1 MKKYLYLLGAAFVVG
16 ACASPKKNNMN
27 VPEPF
32 DFEAHRGGRG
42 LMPENTIG
50 AMLNAISMEKV
61 VTLEMDV
68 HITKDGL
75 VVVSHDPY
83 FNSLITTT
91 PEGKYLTVQEAQ
103 KTILY
108 QMNYADIKKY
118 DVGMKPHPDFPRQ
131 QKTAAHKP
139 LLTDLIDAAEAAAKT
154 KGRTIQYNIEIKS
167 KKATDNINHPEPEA
181 FVEKLVTVLK
191 QKNILARAVIQ
202 SFDPRPLQVLH
213 KDYPAI
219 QTSFLVDKNGGDNV
233 QEQINKLGFTPAIY
247 SPIFSIVTQQVVDAC
262 HQNKMKIV
270 PWTANTKEEIQKMV
284 DMGVDGI
291 ISDYPDL
298 FTQIKTK

>member
-1 MKKYLYLLGAAFVVG
+1 MKKYLYLLAVAFVVG
-16 ACASPKKNNMN
+16 ACASSKKNTMDA
-27 VPEPF
+27 PIAF

-42 LMPENTIG
+42 LMPENTIV

-68 HITKDGL
+68 LITKDGL

-83 FNSLITTT
+83 FNPLITTT
-91 PEGKYLTVQEAQ
+91 PEGKFLTAPEAQ

-108 QMNYADIKKY
+108 QMNYTDIKKY

-131 QKTAAHKP
+131 QKTAAYKP
-139 LLTDLIDAAEAAAKT
+139 LLTDLIDAAEAEAKT

-213 KDYPAI
+213 KNYPAI

-298 FTQIKTK
+298 FTQIKIK